1 MHASASGPMSVVLG
15 AVLAVV
21 AAVAWA
27 AQYVFVRLATV
38 DGSTIDAV
46 TVVLACNVVLIVPAA
61 IVLSEP
67 AAVASVDMLAA
78 FVGAGL
84 SGSLLGR
91 ICQFRAVE
99 TIGAS
104 RSAPVVASTALFSAG
119 LAVAFLGESLTA
131 AHAVGILLVVAGVA
145 YVSWKTATD
154 PANPRPVREIGRSL
168 AFPVLAALCFA
179 IEPVFISWG
188 LAEGV
193 PVVAGLA
200 VMAVA
205 AAVGFLGYLLISL
218 GFPSRARLVGPMRWY
233 VAAGVASTVAL
244 LAYFLALEV
253 APVVVVVPIIQ
264 VSPLVV
270 LVLSSA
276 FLPRGLERVTWDLA
290 LAASVVVCGAIVVSV
305 SG

>member
-1 MHASASGPMSVVLG
+1 MSTVLG

-38 DGSTIDAV
+38 DGSTTDAV
-46 TVVLACNVVLIVPAA
+46 SVVLVCNVVLVVPAA
-61 IVLSEP
+61 LVLSEP
-67 AAVASVDMLAA
+67 TAIASVDVLAA

-84 SGSLLGR
+84 AGSLLGR

-145 YVSWKTATD
+145 YVSWRTATD
-154 PANPRPVREIGRSL
+154 PADPRPVREIGRSL
-168 AFPVLAALCFA
+168 TFPILAALCFA
-179 IEPVFISWG
+179 VEPVFISWG
-188 LAEGV
+188 LAEGT

-205 AAVGFLGYLLISL
+205 AAVGFLGYLLVASAV
-218 GFPSRARLVGPMRWY
+218 PSPARLAGPMRWY

-276 FLPRGLERVTWDLA
+276 FLPRGLERVTWDLVV
-290 LAASVVVCGAIVVSV
+290 AATVVVCGAIVVSV

>member
-1 MHASASGPMSVVLG
+1 MIVLG
-15 AVLAVV
+15 AALAVI

-38 DGSTIDAV
+38 DGSTTDAV
-46 TVVLACNVVLIVPAA
+46 AVVLVCNVVLVVPAA
-61 IVLSEP
+61 VVLSEP
-67 AAVASVDMLAA
+67 SAIASVDVLAA

-84 SGSLLGR
+84 VGSFLGR
-91 ICQFRAVE
+91 ICQFRAIE

-119 LAVAFLGESLTA
+119 LAVALLGESFTA
-131 AHAVGILLVVAGVA
+131 VHAVGILLVVTGVA

-154 PANPRPVREIGRSL
+154 PADPRPIREIGRSL

-188 LAEGV
+188 LAEGA
-193 PVVAGLA
+193 PVLAGLA

-205 AAVGFLGYLLISL
+205 AAVGFLGYLLVASA
-218 GFPSRARLVGPMRWY
+218 FPSPARLVGPMWWY
-233 VAAGVASTVAL
+233 VAAGVASSVAL

-270 LVLSSA
+270 LVLSRA

-290 LAASVVVCGAIVVSV
+290 VAATVVVIGAIVVSV

>member
-1 MHASASGPMSVVLG
+1 MTVVLG
-15 AVLAVV
+15 VVLAVV

-38 DGSTIDAV
+38 EGSTTDAV
-46 TVVLACNVVLIVPAA
+46 AVVLVCNVVLVVPAA
-61 IVLSEP
+61 LVLSEP
-67 AAVASVDMLAA
+67 STLASVDVLAA

-84 SGSLLGR
+84 AGSLLGR
-91 ICQFRAVE
+91 ICQFRAIE

-119 LAVAFLGESLTA
+119 LAVVLLGESLTTV
-131 AHAVGILLVVAGVA
+131 HAVGILLVVVGVS

-154 PANPRPVREIGRSL
+154 PADPRPIREIGLSL
-168 AFPVLAALCFA
+168 VLPILAALCFA

-188 LAEGV
+188 LAQGA

-200 VMAVA
+200 VKVVA
-205 AAVGFLGYLLISL
+205 AAAGFFGYLLFVSKL
-218 GFPSRARLVGPMRWY
+218 PNATRLAGPMRWY
-233 VAAGVASTVAL
+233 VASGVASTVAL
-244 LAYFLALEV
+244 LVYFLALEI
-253 APVVVVVPIIQ
+253 APVVVVVPIVQ
-264 VSPLVV
+264 VSPLIV

-290 LAASVVVCGAIVVSV
+290 VAATVVVVGAIVVSI

>member
-1 MHASASGPMSVVLG
+1 MSVVLG
-15 AVLAVV
+15 VVLAVA

-38 DGSTIDAV
+38 EGSTTDAV
-46 TVVLACNVVLIVPAA
+46 AVVLVCNVVLVVPAA
-61 IVLSEP
+61 LVLSEP
-67 AAVASVDMLAA
+67 TAVASVDVLAA

-84 SGSLLGR
+84 AGSLLGR
-91 ICQFRAVE
+91 ICQFRAIE

-104 RSAPVVASTALFSAG
+104 RTAPVVASTALFSAG
-119 LAVAFLGESLTA
+119 LAVVLLGETLTA
-131 AHAVGILLVVAGVA
+131 AHAVGILLVVCGVA
-145 YVSWKTATD
+145 YISWRTATD
-154 PANPRPVREIGRSL
+154 PADPRPAREIGLSL
-168 AFPVLAALCFA
+168 AFPLLAALCFA

-200 VMAVA
+200 VKVVA
-205 AAVGFLGYLLISL
+205 AALGFFGYLLIASAV
-218 GFPSRARLVGPMRWY
+218 PSAARLAGSLRWY

-244 LAYFLALEV
+244 LVYFLALEV
-253 APVVVVVPIIQ
+253 APVVVVVPIVQ
-264 VSPLVV
+264 VSPLIV

-276 FLPRGLERVTWDLA
+276 FLPRGLERVTWDLTV
-290 LAASVVVCGAIVVSV
+290 AATLVVVGAIVVSV

>member
-1 MHASASGPMSVVLG
+1 MSVVLG
-15 AVLAVV
+15 VVLAAA

-38 DGSTIDAV
+38 EGSTTDAV
-46 TVVLACNVVLIVPAA
+46 AVVLVCNVVLVVPAA
-61 IVLSEP
+61 LVLSEP
-67 AAVASVDMLAA
+67 TAIASVDVLAA

-84 SGSLLGR
+84 AGSLLGR
-91 ICQFRAVE
+91 ICQFRAIE

-104 RSAPVVASTALFSAG
+104 RTAPVVASTALFSAG
-119 LAVAFLGESLTA
+119 LAVVLLGETLTA
-131 AHAVGILLVVAGVA
+131 AHAVGILLVVCGVA
-145 YVSWKTATD
+145 YISWRTATD
-154 PANPRPVREIGRSL
+154 PTDPRPAREIGLSL
-168 AFPVLAALCFA
+168 AFPLLAALCFA

-200 VMAVA
+200 VKVVA
-205 AAVGFLGYLLISL
+205 AALGFLGYLLIASAV
-218 GFPSRARLVGPMRWY
+218 PSAARLAGSLRWY

-244 LAYFLALEV
+244 LVYFLALEV

-264 VSPLVV
+264 VSPLIV

-276 FLPRGLERVTWDLA
+276 FLPRGLERVTWDLTV
-290 LAASVVVCGAIVVSV
+290 AATLVVVGAIVVSV